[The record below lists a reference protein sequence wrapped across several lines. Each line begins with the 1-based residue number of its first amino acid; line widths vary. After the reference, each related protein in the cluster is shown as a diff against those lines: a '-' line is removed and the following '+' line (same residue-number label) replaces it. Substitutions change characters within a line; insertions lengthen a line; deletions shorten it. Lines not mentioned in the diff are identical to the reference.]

1 MMAQSAPAVA
11 TVSRRSVGIAFA
23 TQYVEL
29 GIQFVSVLLLAR
41 LLSPDEIG
49 TFSIAAFL
57 MSMLHVFRDF
67 GVAQYIISER
77 ELSREKMRAAAGVSI
92 ILALAMAAVL
102 YGLSGPVAR
111 FYANP
116 AIEDVLVVM
125 SASFA
130 ISSFGSTLLGV
141 LRRNAQ
147 LGKIFWMKTFGA
159 LCHVATALGLAW
171 HGFGALS
178 LAWANFAG
186 ILAFA
191 VAGAV
196 VRPAGMAWIP
206 QFSNIRAILSFG
218 SVSSLGNLANMA
230 GTSAPDLIMGKVLNM
245 AAVGYFSRATGL
257 VQLFTRLIS
266 GALTPLVLPYF
277 SQVQREGK
285 PLVRPYLMAVEY
297 LTALAWPFFAALVVL
312 AYPMV
317 RALYG
322 DGWDASVPM
331 ARLLCVASALSVLTL
346 FAPQAMIACGGVRSS
361 TLCNLMVQ
369 PVRVLAVLV
378 SARFGAV
385 AVAGAIVVAEALAL
399 VMNSVFL
406 YRVVGVHPGTL
417 FRACTRSALIT
428 AATLIGPLMVQATWG
443 DAPTSS
449 WPPLLVGI
457 AGAAAGW
464 LGAMW
469 LSGHPLSAHVFP
481 LIGIK
486 MRSASPSSTS
496 PTFKQRV
503 RTLVYRCGA
512 LGAWHRLRNRDTLTV
527 AMFHRVLP
535 RTDARF
541 AGADPEWTMTPET
554 FSDCLSFFVRHYHVV
569 TPEQV
574 FAALRGDATLP
585 PRSLLITFDDG
596 WADTAEF
603 AQPLL
608 DRHGLAGLVFVVSDA
623 VDSADAFWEEQ
634 VFAFLATTPD
644 GKLQL
649 DAMLAREGLP
659 PLNGAGAG
667 ASEAEIR
674 EVIRQ
679 LGALPREKV
688 LALAALLPRQG
699 GMPAMIDHA
708 QLKQLARAPH
718 VVGGHGK
725 THQPLVKINAL
736 TEELGGA
743 QAELAAMLGAPVT
756 SMSLPHGTS
765 SPAVL
770 AACRAAGYRYLFGS
784 AAHLNTLVPGA
795 TGGDRQMETV
805 GRIHIAEQAI
815 TGKDGRTDPS
825 RLASAL
831 FLRARAVIATGG
843 TARG

>member
-77 ELSREKMRAAAGVSI
+77 DLTREKMRAAAGVSI

-102 YGLSGPVAR
+102 YVLSGPVAR

-116 AIEDVLVVM
+116 AIENVLVVM

-191 VAGAV
+191 IAGAV

-218 SVSSLGNLANMA
+218 SISSVGNLANMA

-277 SQVQREGK
+277 SQEQREGK
-285 PLVRPYLMAVEY
+285 PLVRPYLLAVEY
-297 LTALAWPFFAALVVL
+297 LTALAWPFFAALMVL

-322 DGWDASVPM
+322 DNWDASVPM

-361 TLCNLMVQ
+361 TVCNLMVQ
-369 PVRVLAVLV
+369 PVRILAVLV
-378 SARFGAV
+378 SASFGAV
-385 AVAGAIVVAEALAL
+385 AVAGAIVVAEAIAL

-406 YRVVGVHPGTL
+406 YRVVGVHPGKL
-417 FRACTRSALIT
+417 IRACMRSALIT
-428 AATLIGPLMVQATWG
+428 AASLIGPLMVQVTWG
-443 DAPTSS
+443 DAPASS

-457 AGAAAGW
+457 ISAAAGW
-464 LGAMW
+464 LVGMW
-469 LSGHPLSAHVFP
+469 LSRHPLGTHVFP
-481 LIGIK
+481 LIGIH
-486 MRSASPSSTS
+486 MRPAPLPLTS
-496 PTFKQRV
+496 PTLKQRV
-503 RTLVYRCGA
+503 RGLAYRCG
-512 LGAWHRLRNRDTLTV
+512 LLSIWHRLRNRDTLTV

-554 FSDCLSFFVRHYHVV
+554 FDDCLSFFVRHYHVV

-585 PRSLLITFDDG
+585 PRSLLVTFDDG

-608 DRHGLAGLVFVVSDA
+608 DRHGLAGLVFVVSGA
-623 VDSADAFWEEQ
+623 VDSTAPFWEEQ
-634 VFAFLATTPD
+634 VFAFLATTPN
-644 GKLQL
+644 GKAQL
-649 DAMLAREGLP
+649 DAILAREGLP
-659 PLNGAGAG
+659 PLDGVGAGTT
-667 ASEAEIR
+667 EAEIR
-674 EVIRQ
+674 HAIRQ

-688 LALAALLPRQG
+688 LAFVAMLPRSDG
-699 GMPAMIDHA
+699 VSAMINRA
-708 QLKQLARAPH
+708 QLQQLAGKPH
-718 VVGGHGK
+718 AVGGHGK
-725 THQPLVKINAL
+725 THQPLVKVADL
-736 TEELGGA
+736 AEELGGA
-743 QAELAAMLGAPVT
+743 QADLAAMLGAPVA

-765 SPAVL
+765 SPTVL

-784 AAHLNTLVPGA
+784 AAHLNLLVPGA
-795 TGGDRQMETV
+795 AGDNKPMETV

-815 TGKDGRTDPS
+815 IGADGRTDPA
-825 RLASAL
+825 RLAGAL
-831 FLRARAVIATGG
+831 FLRARTAIAIGG
-843 TARG
+843 PVSG

>member
-1 MMAQSAPAVA
+1 MMAQSAPAMA
-11 TVSRRSVGIAFA
+11 TVSSRSVGIAFA

-41 LLSPDEIG
+41 LLSPEEIG

-77 ELSREKMRAAAGVSI
+77 ELTRDKMRAAAGVSI

-102 YGLSGPVAR
+102 YALSGPVAH

-116 AIEDVLVVM
+116 AIKDVLVVM

-141 LRRNAQ
+141 LRRDGQ

-191 VAGAV
+191 LAGAV

-206 QFSNIRAILSFG
+206 QFRNVRAILSFG

-257 VQLFTRLIS
+257 VQLFTRLIA

-277 SQVQREGK
+277 SQMQREGK
-285 PLVRPYLMAVEY
+285 PLVRPYLLAVEY

-346 FAPQAMIACGGVRSS
+346 FAPQAMIACGGVRST

-369 PVRVLAVLV
+369 PVRILAVLF

-385 AVAGAIVVAEALAL
+385 AVAGAIAVAEALAL

-406 YRVVGVHPGTL
+406 RRVVGVPPGAL
-417 FRACTRSALIT
+417 VRACARSALVT
-428 AATLIGPLMVQATWG
+428 AAAVVGPLMVQATWG
-443 DAPTSS
+443 DAPASS
-449 WPPLLVGI
+449 WPPLLAGI
-457 AGAAAGW
+457 GGAAAGW
-464 LGAMW
+464 LGALW
-469 LSGHPLSAHVFP
+469 LSRHPLGEHVFP

-486 MRSASPSSTS
+486 MRPSPSSSS
-496 PTFKQRV
+496 PSFKQRV
-503 RTLVYRCGA
+503 RSILYRCGV

-554 FSDCLSFFVRHYHVV
+554 FDACLSFFVRHYNVV
-569 TPEQV
+569 TPAQV
-574 FAALRGDATLP
+574 FAALRGDAALP
-585 PRSLLITFDDG
+585 PRSLLVTFDDG

-623 VDSADAFWEEQ
+623 VDSANAFWEEQ

-644 GKLQL
+644 GMLQL
-649 DAMLAREGLP
+649 DALLKSQGLP
-659 PLNGAGAG
+659 PLDGVDTSAT
-667 ASEAEIR
+667 EAA
-674 EVIRQ
+674 IRQ
-679 LGALPREKV
+679 AIRHLGTLPREQV
-688 LALAALLPRQG
+688 LALVALLPRTG
-699 GMPAMIDHA
+699 GAPAMIDRT
-708 QLKQLARAPH
+708 QLARLARAPH
-718 VVGGHGK
+718 AVGGHGK
-725 THQPLVKINAL
+725 THQPLVKVTAL
-736 TEELGGA
+736 AEELGGA
-743 QAELAAMLGAPVT
+743 QAELAGMLGTPVT

-784 AAHLNTLVPGA
+784 SAHLNTLVRGA
-795 TGGDRQMETV
+795 TGSDVQMATV
-805 GRIHIAEQAI
+805 GRIHIAEQAV
-815 TGKDGRTDPS
+815 TGADGRTDPS
-825 RLASAL
+825 RLASVL
-831 FLRARAVIATGG
+831 FLRGRAAIATGVAAHG
-843 TARG
+843 